1 MSRDQPVSHKEQSGT
16 VYAKIARLRQWLEE
30 HAPTASQ
37 ALAAEGES
45 AVPDSILADLEAA
58 FTECETIRLE
68 WAQAFDAVPDPMFFH
83 DRDYRILHANQAYVD
98 CAGCELADLVGR
110 VYWEVFPK
118 RDAPLSGCASA
129 QEPGGV
135 SNELF
140 TTAEGAIYRSRGFV
154 VSGRDDEY
162 RFSVHVLENVTAAER
177 AHEILEARDRRQA
190 ALAAL
195 GRHALE
201 RSDPDELMQQ
211 AVKAVADAL
220 AVEDCRVLERL
231 PSGEAL
237 RLRAATGE
245 VSVPATLSVDHDVLA
260 VRVLHGQEPVNVED
274 LRTDRRFQETSLLV
288 EDEIVSGIGVLIPV
302 VGKPFGVLEVL
313 ARTARVFGDDEV
325 NFLQSVAHLLA
336 TAIRRTRYEQ
346 QLTNSNQLLENMFE
360 AIDIK
365 VAYLDAEFNFIRV
378 NEQYARGDEKTPDFF
393 PGKNHF
399 DLYPHAE
406 NEAIFRQVVE
416 TGEPYTAT
424 AKPFEYPEHPEWGIT
439 YWDWRLQPI
448 KDDSGKVTGL
458 VFTLNDVTG
467 HKQAELA
474 LQATGESLEQAQ
486 RIAQLGNWDWDIVQ
500 GTLWW
505 SDEIYRIFGLER
517 QEFEATYEAFLGRI
531 HPEDR
536 QAVMDAVDNALEN
549 DDPYS
554 IDHRI
559 LRPDGTERV
568 VHEQAKLFRND
579 KGEPVRMVGTVQD
592 VTELRHSE
600 MVLQRTNRALRTLSA
615 CNEALVRAED
625 EPQLLDNICRIIVE
639 LGDYRLAW
647 VGYAQSDGQKT
658 VRPVAR
664 AGYDAGYV
672 DRVAASWAK
681 TLRGLGPV
689 GQAIRQAEPVAVR
702 DVASDENFG
711 PWREAALEHGYAS
724 LAALPIMTDDT
735 VLGTLTLYSS
745 TPDAFDKEEFALLQ
759 ELANDLGYGIG
770 ALRIK
775 ADREQAVNRLR
786 EMLYATIEA
795 MALTIEKRDPYTAGH
810 QYRVAMLAA
819 EIGAEMELEQER
831 IEGLRLAGQIHDI
844 GKIYIPAEILTRP
857 GRLSEMEFELI
868 KAHTTVGYEIVRDI
882 PFPWPVARMVRE
894 HHERLD
900 GSGYPDGLSDEQI
913 LFESKILAVADV
925 VEAIASH
932 RPYRAALGIDVA
944 LEEIETLSGSKY
956 DPGVVDAC
964 LRLFRDKGFEL
975 PTGNRQDALK

>member
-1 MSRDQPVSHKEQSGT
+1 MSRDQPVSREKKSGT
-16 VYAKIARLRQWLEE
+16 DYTKIARLRQWLEE
-30 HAPTASQ
+30 NAPASSSLP
-37 ALAAEGES
+37 AGDGS
-45 AVPDSILADLEAA
+45 AVPHAILAELERA
-58 FTECETIRLE
+58 FEDCESIQME
-68 WAQAFDAVPDPMFFH
+68 WIQAFDAVPDPMFFH
-83 DRDYRILHANQAYVD
+83 DRDYRILHANRAYVD
-98 CAGCELADLVGR
+98 CAGYELEELVGR
-110 VYWEVFPK
+110 VYWEVFPT
-118 RDAPLSGCASA
+118 RDGPLSGCASA
-129 QEPGGV
+129 QESGGV

-140 TTAEGAIYRSRGFV
+140 TTAEGDIYRSRGFV

-177 AHEILEARDRRQA
+177 ARETLEARDRRQA
-190 ALAAL
+190 ALVAL
-195 GRHALE
+195 GDHALE
-201 RSDPDELMQQ
+201 RTDLDDLMQQ

-220 AVEDCRVLERL
+220 VVEDCRVLERL
-231 PSGEAL
+231 PSDEAL
-237 RLRAATGE
+237 CLCAAAGGE
-245 VSVPATLSVDHDVLA
+245 SASVTIPVDNDVLA
-260 VRVLHGQEPVNVED
+260 AHVLHLQEPVNVED
-274 LRTDRRFQETSLLV
+274 LRADTRFQDTALLAGHEV
-288 EDEIVSGIGVLIPV
+288 VSGIGVPIPAAEA
-302 VGKPFGVLEVL
+302 PFGVLEVL
-313 ARTARVFGDDEV
+313 ARNARIFSDDEV
-325 NFLQSVAHLLA
+325 IFVQSVAYLLA

-346 QLTNSNQLLENMFE
+346 QLKSKNQLLETMFE

-365 VAYLDAEFNFIRV
+365 VAYLDAKFNFIRV
-378 NEQYARGDEKTPDFF
+378 NELYARGDEKTPDFF

-399 DLYPHAE
+399 DLYPNAE

-416 TGEPYTAT
+416 TGEPYIAS
-424 AKPFEYPEHPEWGIT
+424 AKPFEYPEHPEWGMT

-448 KDDSGKVTGL
+448 KNDAGKVEGL
-458 VFTLNDVTG
+458 VFTLIDVTG
-467 HKQAELA
+467 HKRAELA
-474 LQATGESLEQAQ
+474 LQATRESLENAQ
-486 RIAQLGNWDWDIVQ
+486 RIAQLGNWDWDIAR

-505 SDEIYRIFGLER
+505 SDEIYCIFGLET
-517 QEFEATYEAFLGRI
+517 QEFEATYEAFLERI

-536 QAVMDAVDNALEN
+536 QSVMNAVDSALDN
-549 DDPYS
+549 DEPYS
-554 IDHRI
+554 LDHRI
-559 LRPDGTERV
+559 LRPDGTERI
-568 VHEQAKLFRND
+568 VHEQAQLFRNE
-579 KGEPVRMVGTVQD
+579 KSEPVRMVGTVQD
-592 VTELRHSE
+592 VTELRHTE

-615 CNEALVRAED
+615 CNEALVRTED
-625 EPQLLDNICRIIVE
+625 EQQLLDEICRIIVE

-647 VGYAQSDGQKT
+647 VGYAQSDENKS

-672 DRVAASWAK
+672 DRVAASWEEAP
-681 TLRGLGPV
+681 RGQGPV
-689 GQAIRQAEPVAVR
+689 GQAIRQAKPVAVR

-711 PWREAALEHGYAS
+711 PWRDAALEHGYAS

-759 ELANDLGYGIG
+759 ELASDLGYGIE
-770 ALRIK
+770 ALRTK
-775 ADREQAVNRLR
+775 ADREQAVKKLR

-819 EIGAEMELEQER
+819 AIGAELGLEPDR

-868 KAHTTVGYEIVRDI
+868 KAHTVVGYEIVQDI
-882 PFPWPVARMVRE
+882 PFPWPVARMIRE

-932 RPYRAALGIDVA
+932 RPYRAALGIDMA
-944 LEEIETLSGSKY
+944 LDEIHAQSGSKY
-956 DPGVVDAC
+956 DPDVVDAC
-964 LRLFRDKGFEL
+964 IRLFRDKGFEL
-975 PTGNRQDALK
+975 PTGDRQSL

>member
-1 MSRDQPVSHKEQSGT
+1 MSRDQPVSREKKSGA
-16 VYAKIARLRQWLEE
+16 VYTKIARLRQWLEE
-30 HAPTASQ
+30 N
-37 ALAAEGES
+37 ALTVSTSLSAGGES
-45 AVPDSILADLEAA
+45 AVPHSILADLETA
-58 FTECETIRLE
+58 FADCETNRIE
-68 WAQAFDAVPDPMFFH
+68 WAQAFDVVPDPMFFH
-83 DRDYRILHANQAYVD
+83 DRDYRILHANRAYAD
-98 CAGCELADLVGR
+98 CAGRELADLVGR

-118 RDAPLSGCASA
+118 GDGPLSGCASA

-135 SNELF
+135 SDELF
-140 TTAEGAIYRSRGFV
+140 TTADGAIYRSRGFV
-154 VSGRDDEY
+154 VSGRDEEY
-162 RFSVHVLENVTAAER
+162 RFSVHVLENVTGAEQAR
-177 AHEILEARDRRQA
+177 EILEARNRRQA
-190 ALAAL
+190 ALVAL
-195 GRHALE
+195 GGHALE
-201 RSDPDELMQQ
+201 RTDPADLMLR
-211 AVKAVADAL
+211 AVTVVADVL
-220 AVEDCRVLERL
+220 GVEYCRVLERL
-231 PSGEAL
+231 PPGETL
-237 RLRAATGE
+237 RPRAAVGG
-245 VSVPATLSVDHDVLA
+245 SSAPATLSVDHDPLA
-260 VRVLHGQEPVNVED
+260 ARVLHWQEPVNVED
-274 LRTDRRFQETSLLV
+274 LHADTRFQDSSLLAGQ
-288 EDEIVSGIGVLIPV
+288 EMVSGIGVLIPAV
-302 VGKPFGVLEVL
+302 EAPFGVLEVL
-313 ARTARVFGDDEV
+313 ARTPRLFSDDEV

-336 TAIRRTRYEQ
+336 TAIRRTRYEH
-346 QLTNSNQLLENMFE
+346 QLKSNNQLLETMFE

-378 NEQYARGDEKTPDFF
+378 NELYARADEKTPDFF

-399 DLYPHAE
+399 DLYPNAE

-424 AKPFEYPEHPEWGIT
+424 AKPFEYPDHPERGVT

-448 KDDSGKVTGL
+448 KDDSGKVAGL

-467 HKQAELA
+467 HKEAELA

-486 RIAQLGNWDWDIVQ
+486 RIAHLGNWDWDIVQ

-505 SDEIYRIFGLER
+505 SDEIYRIFGLET
-517 QEFEATYEAFLGRI
+517 QEFEVTYEAFLERV

-536 QAVMDAVDNALEN
+536 QSVMNAVDSALQN
-549 DDPYS
+549 DDPYN

-559 LRPDGTERV
+559 LRPDGSERV
-568 VHEQAKLFRND
+568 VHEQAQLFRNE

-615 CNEALVRAED
+615 CNEVLVRTED
-625 EPQLLDNICRIIVE
+625 EQQLLDEICRIIVE

-647 VGYAQSDGQKT
+647 VGYAQSDENKS
-658 VRPVAR
+658 VHPVAR

-672 DRVAASWAK
+672 DRVVASWAE
-681 TLRGLGPV
+681 TSRGQGPV

-702 DVASDENFG
+702 DVASDRNFG

-724 LAALPIMTDDT
+724 LAALPIMTEDA

-745 TPDAFDKEEFALLQ
+745 TPDAFDKKEFELLQ

-770 ALRIK
+770 ALRTK
-775 ADREQAVNRLR
+775 ADREQAVSKLR

-795 MALTIEKRDPYTAGH
+795 MAMTIEKRDPYTAGH

-819 EIGAEMELEQER
+819 AIGTELGLEPEH

-857 GRLSEMEFELI
+857 GQLSEVEFEFI
-868 KAHTTVGYEIVRDI
+868 KTHASVGYDIVQDI
-882 PFPWPVARMVRE
+882 PFPWPVARMIRE

-932 RPYRAALGIDVA
+932 RPYREALGLDIA
-944 LEEIETLSGSKY
+944 LKEIQAQSGSKY
-956 DPGVVDAC
+956 DPDVVDAC
-964 LRLFRDKGFEL
+964 VRLFREKGFQL
-975 PTGNRQDALK
+975 PTGDRQGA

>member
-1 MSRDQPVSHKEQSGT
+1 MSRDQLVSREKTSGA
-16 VYAKIARLRQWLEE
+16 VDAKIARLRQWLEE
-30 HAPTASQ
+30 NVPASSS
-37 ALAAEGES
+37 AGDGS
-45 AVPDSILADLEAA
+45 AVPDSILAELEAA
-58 FTECETIRLE
+58 FADCETTRLE
-68 WAQAFDAVPDPMFFH
+68 WIQAFDAVPDPMFFH
-83 DRDYRILHANQAYVD
+83 DRDYRILHANRAYAD
-98 CAGCELADLVGR
+98 CAGRELAELVGR
-110 VYWEVFPK
+110 VYWEVFPR
-118 RDAPLSGCASA
+118 RDGPLSGCASA
-129 QEPGGV
+129 QEPGGL
-135 SNELF
+135 SDELF
-140 TTAEGAIYRSRGFV
+140 TTAKGAIYRSRGFV
-154 VSGRDDEY
+154 VSSQDDEY
-162 RFSVHVLENVTAAER
+162 RFSVHVLENVTAAEQAR
-177 AHEILEARDRRQA
+177 ETLEARDRRQA
-190 ALAAL
+190 VLVAL
-195 GRHALE
+195 GGHALE
-201 RSDPDELMQQ
+201 RSDSDELMQQ

-237 RLRAATGE
+237 RLRAAAGD
-245 VSVPATLSVDHDVLA
+245 VSVPATMSVDHDVLA
-260 VRVLHGQEPVNVED
+260 ARVLEGQEPVNVED
-274 LRTDRRFQETSLLV
+274 LRADSRFQATSLLV
-288 EDEIVSGIGVLIPV
+288 EDEVVSGIGVLIPAV
-302 VGKPFGVLEVL
+302 EAPFGVLEVL
-313 ARTARVFGDDEV
+313 ARTTRVFSDDEV
-325 NFLQSVAHLLA
+325 NFLQSIAHLLA

-346 QLTNSNQLLENMFE
+346 QLTNNNQLLETMFE

-365 VAYLDAEFNFIRV
+365 VAYLDAKFNFIRV
-378 NEQYARGDEKTPDFF
+378 NEQYARGDEKTADFF

-399 DLYPHAE
+399 DLYPDAE

-424 AKPFEYPEHPEWGIT
+424 AKPFEYPDHPQWGIT

-448 KDDSGKVTGL
+448 KDDEGKVEGL
-458 VFTLNDVTG
+458 VFTLNDVTR

-474 LQATGESLEQAQ
+474 LQATRESLEQAQ

-500 GTLWW
+500 GSLWW
-505 SDEIYRIFGLER
+505 SDEIYRIFGLET
-517 QEFEATYEAFLGRI
+517 QEFEATYEAFLERI

-536 QAVMDAVDNALEN
+536 QAVMNAVDRALQN
-549 DDPYS
+549 DEPYS

-568 VHEQAKLFRND
+568 VHEQAQLFRNE

-615 CNEALVRAED
+615 CNEALVRTED
-625 EPQLLDNICRIIVE
+625 EQQLLDEICRIIVE

-647 VGYAQSDGQKT
+647 VGYAQSDENKSVQ
-658 VRPVAR
+658 PVAR

-672 DRVAASWAK
+672 DRVAASWAEASP
-681 TLRGLGPV
+681 RGQGPV
-689 GQAIRQAEPVAVR
+689 GQAIRQAKAIAVQ

-711 PWREAALEHGYAS
+711 PWREAAREHDYAS
-724 LAALPIMTDDT
+724 LVALPIMTDDA

-745 TPDAFDKEEFALLQ
+745 TPDAFDKEEFELLQ

-770 ALRIK
+770 ALRTK

-819 EIGAEMELEQER
+819 AIGTELELEPER

-857 GRLSEMEFELI
+857 GRLSAMEFELI
-868 KAHTTVGYEIVRDI
+868 KAHTTVGYEIVQDI
-882 PFPWPVARMVRE
+882 PFPWPVARMIRE

-900 GSGYPDGLSDEQI
+900 GTGYPDALRDEQI

-932 RPYRAALGIDVA
+932 RPYRAALGLDAA
-944 LEEIETLSGSKY
+944 LEEIQALSGSKY
-956 DPGVVDAC
+956 EPDVVDAC
-964 LRLFRDKGFEL
+964 IRLFRDKGFEL
-975 PTGNRQDALK
+975 PAGDRQSL